1 MVKRQ
6 LKQKQKQS
14 QSVNIYLGSR
24 GKAKGKRKA
33 KGKSKG
39 RESSKPF
46 IAPFNPSP
54 IINVPSFNFPP
65 NFPASFPTNIGNPL
79 LPPPQR
85 VAFPESQQAP
95 LLNLNPAVPVPFKF
109 EGAKEKL
116 KAPAKEPQLVPEA
129 KAEEE
134 VVLPVD
140 LPEEPPEEEL
150 SVSSTLTAPT
160 VGLPTFENLLARNA
174 VEGLNPPY
182 VASSLGVPL
191 SLTPSGFTPFAQ
203 STPFFPVEASAE
215 PKEEPKVKKQQKKS
229 GSSAGRAGT
238 LSSFFPSITPANP
251 LSVITGEPVNFPPPY
266 YSIPITTEKPQ
277 RTFTL
282 GQPNPYS
289 FLGTPTAPPAKEKG
303 EFLQRQRG
311 TGLTPAE
318 ETLLLSP

>member
-6 LKQKQKQS
+6 KQKQKQS
-14 QSVNIYLGSR
+14 QTTIVNVNLGKR
-24 GKAKGKRKA
+24 KAKSNRKA

-39 RESSKPF
+39 RESKPF

-85 VAFPESQQAP
+85 VAFPESQIAP
-95 LLNLNPAVPVPFKF
+95 LVNLNPTVPVPFSF
-109 EGAKEKL
+109 QGAEEKL
-116 KAPAKEPQLVPEA
+116 KAPAKEPKLVAPEA

-134 VVLPVD
+134 VVLPVA
-140 LPEEPPEEEL
+140 EEPPEEEEL
-150 SVSSTLTAPT
+150 SVASSLTAPT
-160 VGLPTFENLLARNA
+160 VGPPTYTSGNPPTAESIAGERLFGRNEALQPFNVPTF
-174 VEGLNPPY
+174 
-182 VASSLGVPL
+182 AS
-191 SLTPSGFTPFAQ
+191 

-215 PKEEPKVKKQQKKS
+215 PKQEPKVKKQQKKS
-229 GSSAGRAGT
+229 GSSAGRAGSI
-238 LSSFFPSITPANP
+238 SSFFPSLTNQANP
-251 LSVITGEPVNFPPPY
+251 LSATTGLPVDFPPPLF
-266 YSIPITTEKPQ
+266 SIPINEKPQ

-289 FLGTPTAPPAKEKG
+289 FLGSTAPPEKAKGG
-303 EFLQRQRG
+303 EFLQRQRA

-318 ETLLLSP
+318 ENILLSP